1 MPQIETATDSL
12 SSSCTDL
19 VLKLGVPQA
28 LPQQADEGQS
38 GRSVRWEDVLVQGM
52 HPHLVCPQQA
62 AALQPRVAVL
72 VAGAVDD
79 GIDAGELG
87 AVLKASGAWS

>member
-1 MPQIETATDSL
+1 MEPGSSL
-12 SSSCTDL
+12 CHKSTGCTDL
-19 VLKLGVPQA
+19 VLKLGISHA
-28 LPQQADEGQS
+28 LPQQADERQG

-62 AALQPRVAVL
+62 TALQPRVAVL

-79 GIDAGELG
+79 RVNASQLG
-87 AVLKASGAWS
+87 AILKASEQ